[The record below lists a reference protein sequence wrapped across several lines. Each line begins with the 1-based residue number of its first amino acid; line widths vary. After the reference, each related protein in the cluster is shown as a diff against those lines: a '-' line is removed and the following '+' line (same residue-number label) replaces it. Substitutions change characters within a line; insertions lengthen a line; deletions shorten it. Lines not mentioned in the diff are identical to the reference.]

1 MIFLGFFRI
10 GAPGASLRGGVVGP
24 VLAAVLVGLV
34 SACSSGGP
42 LWDPSPELL
51 SAQAPD
57 SFVVEMVTSE
67 GVMEITMIREWSP
80 AGVDRIYTLMANDF
94 YAGARIYR
102 VEPGFVVQWGF
113 SGNPALDSVWR
124 DETLPDEPVVS
135 SNLRGVVS
143 YARGGPETRSFT
155 LFANLTDNL
164 RLDSLAGRG
173 VVGYPPI
180 GRITRGEAV
189 MDGFYAAYRPEPP
202 RQDSIARFGNDY
214 LRRHFPQLDSIVS
227 TRVVQS
233 WR

>member
-1 MIFLGFFRI
+1 M
-10 GAPGASLRGGVVGP
+10 A
-24 VLAAVLVGLV
+24 LV
-34 SACSSGGP
+34 SACSSGGG
-42 LWDPSPELL
+42 LWSPTPDLL
-51 SAQAPD
+51 SARAPD

-67 GVMEITMIREWSP
+67 GVMEITMVRAWSP
-80 AGVDRIYTLMANDF
+80 AGVDRIYTLMDNDF

-113 SGNPALDSVWR
+113 SGDPVLDSIWR
-124 DETLPDEPVVS
+124 EETLPDEPVVE

-143 YARGGPETRSFT
+143 YARGGAESRSFT

-164 RLDSLAGRG
+164 RLDSLARGG
-173 VVGYPPI
+173 VVGYPPV
-180 GRITRGEAV
+180 GKITRGVEV